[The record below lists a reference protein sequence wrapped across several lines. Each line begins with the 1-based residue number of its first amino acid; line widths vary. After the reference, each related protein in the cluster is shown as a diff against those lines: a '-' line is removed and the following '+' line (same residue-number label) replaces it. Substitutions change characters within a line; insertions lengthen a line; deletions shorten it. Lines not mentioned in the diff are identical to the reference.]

1 MVDGI
6 GGIDGLKNLAD
17 KAKDV
22 AEEHGDAIGAG
33 LEKAGDLVDERT
45 EGKYTE
51 QIDTGVAKARQ
62 LVERLGEQGSG
73 K

>member
-1 MVDGI
+1 MFEAI

>member
-1 MVDGI
+1 MFEGI

-45 EGKYTE
+45 DGKYTE

>member
-1 MVDGI
+1 MFEGI
-6 GGIDGLKNLAD
+6 GGIDGLKDLAD

-45 EGKYTE
+45 DGKYTE

-62 LVERLGEQGSG
+62 LVEHLGEQGSG

>member
-45 EGKYTE
+45 DGKYTE